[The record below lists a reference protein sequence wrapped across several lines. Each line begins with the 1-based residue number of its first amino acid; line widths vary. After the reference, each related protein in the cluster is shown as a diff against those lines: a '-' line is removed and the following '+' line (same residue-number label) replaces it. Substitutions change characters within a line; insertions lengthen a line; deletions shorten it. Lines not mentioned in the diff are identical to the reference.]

1 MNRLFTSEAVSE
13 GHPDKVADQ
22 ISDAILDAFLSK
34 DRNSHVAC
42 ETMVTTGL
50 VVLSGEIK
58 SEVQVDVEEIVRNT
72 ISNIGYNDSKLKF
85 DANSCGIIN
94 LLHSQSTDIDRG
106 VDKVTP
112 SEQGAGDQGIMFGYA
127 TDEAPEY
134 MPLAYYIANKLMLA
148 LTYIRKETELMPYLR
163 PDAKSQVTIEYD
175 GEVPVGVDSI
185 LISTQ
190 HDEFATDKAM
200 LEKISLDVKEI
211 LLPLAFSKMPC
222 TISSLFNENTKL
234 YVNPT
239 GKFVIGGPYGDTGLT
254 GRKII
259 ADTYGGYCPHGGGAF
274 SGKDPS
280 KVDRSGA
287 YAARFLA
294 KNFVA
299 NGIAKRMTIQIG
311 YAIGMSNPVSVF
323 VEGMGYSS
331 GWNDDTVSDY
341 IKQTFKLTPYE
352 IIKNLRL
359 RSPIY
364 NKTAAYGHFG
374 HKSFDCN
381 GVLYYPWEFVDK
393 LNNLK
398 I

>member
-1 MNRLFTSEAVSE
+1 MKKYITSESVTE
-13 GHPDKVADQ
+13 GHPDKVCDQ
-22 ISDAILDAFLSK
+22 ISDKILDTALSQDKESKMAVECTIK
-34 DRNSHVAC
+34 DN
-42 ETMVTTGL
+42 L
-50 VVLSGEIK
+50 IFIYGESSTKVKIPYEKIAKEVIK
-58 SEVQVDVEEIVRNT
+58 E
-72 ISNIGYNDSKLKF
+72 IGYNEEYEVITKISNQSKEISRAVNKEKI
-85 DANSCGIIN
+85 S
-94 LLHSQSTDIDRG
+94 
-106 VDKVTP
+106 
-112 SEQGAGDQGIMFGYA
+112 AGDQGIMFGYA

-148 LTYIRKETELMPYLR
+148 LAYIRKETELMPYLR

-175 GEVPVGVDSI
+175 GEVPVGIDSI

-200 LEKISLDVKEI
+200 LEKIFLDVKEI

-222 TISSLFNENTKL
+222 TISSLYNDNTKL

-239 GKFVIGGPYGDTGLT
+239 GKFVIGGPYGDTGIT

-259 ADTYGGYCPHGGGAF
+259 VDTYGGYCPHGGGAF

-299 NGIAKRMTIQIG
+299 NGIAKRMMIQIG
-311 YAIGMSNPVSVF
+311 YAIGMPNPVSVF
-323 VEGMGYSS
+323 VEGKGYLS
-331 GWNDDTVSDY
+331 GWNDDIASDY

-352 IIKNLRL
+352 IINNLCL
-359 RSPIY
+359 KSPIY

-381 GVLYYPWEFVDK
+381 GVIYYPWESVDK